1 MTNKGAI
8 IAAMAAGLFSAGA
21 PLSASAADGAKVHC
35 QGVNSCKGKSA
46 CSTATSGCAG
56 QNSCKGR
63 AGLRC
68 PRRTAKPK
76 GARSPSRLQKLQ
88 A

>member
-1 MTNKGAI
+1 MSNKGAM

-21 PLSASAADGAKVHC
+21 PMAASAADSPKIHC

-56 QNSCKGR
+56 QNACKGK
-63 AGLRC
+63 GWIELTEKEC
-68 PRRTAKPK
+68 KAKGGTVAK
-76 GARSPSRLQKLQ
+76 
-88 A
+88 